1 MTIHYNLLA
10 AHTVLIRTALSPQKW
25 MTRSPYTGLCALHQH
40 HAVLVSRWS
49 ACATLLLET
58 LNLLYTMDNLI
69 SWCFFMAAVVFQSAL
84 VSIVP
89 LQPAVFPKVPSDRY
103 ERAEMKP
110 WACMAT
116 KLHTTMASEPHPSGQ
131 TGDCHGCQSHTSPAT
146 GSAASLSQ
154 LHFLNTSVFSLTKL
168 TDFLSCRG
176 WPLETTSHWHGVNYL
191 LKDTVLRGIHSALSI
206 SLRKLH

>member
-10 AHTVLIRTALSPQKW
+10 AHTVLIRTAVSPQKW
-25 MTRSPYTGLCALHQH
+25 MTCSPYTGLWALHQH
-40 HAVLVSRWS
+40 PAVLVSGWS
-49 ACATLLLET
+49 ACATLLLQM

-69 SWCFFMAAVVFQSAL
+69 FMVFLHGCSSFPVCAGKYCSSSAC
-84 VSIVP
+84 S
-89 LQPAVFPKVPSDRY
+89 FRRSHHC
-103 ERAEMKP
+103 ERADLKP
-110 WACMAT
+110 WACMAI
-116 KLHTTMASEPHPSGQ
+116 KLHTMMASEPHPGGQ

-176 WPLETTSHWHGVNYL
+176 WPLETTSHWYGVNYL
-191 LKDTVLRGIHSALSI
+191 LKDTVLRGIHSALST
-206 SLRKLH
+206 SLR